1 MRAAHIF
8 GLLSCALYLGCN
20 IAYDWIDIPC
30 EYNCPT
36 AADSRLFFIPFSL
49 MVFVLSLICRL
60 SAKQNG
66 FNVMEI
72 IWDAFMWLSIL
83 QVVKFVGFNPFL
95 QMLSDYAVLLIIA
108 VRVTYKII
116 KNARPSARNS

>member
-1 MRAAHIF
+1 
-8 GLLSCALYLGCN
+8 
-20 IAYDWIDIPC
+20 
-30 EYNCPT
+30 
-36 AADSRLFFIPFSL
+36 

-108 VRVTYKII
+108 VRFTYKII